1 MRRALAAVVVVVSA
15 CSSTTAEPS
24 STTASP
30 TTTAIV
36 APSTTTS
43 TSAQPSTTTIET
55 PETPATD
62 IVSSNACT
70 PSPST
75 TQYVA
80 GYKEAALD
88 HFGPL
93 GASPKLVI
101 DVPSVAADQPT
112 IQVARIV
119 GGVLVGVSSFGPST
133 NFSMLA
139 AVNSDGSKNW
149 VTCPAGPI
157 TGIWAAPP
165 ATGGA
170 ASAFAV
176 VAVLTQQTATRVF
189 TDWEVVRL
197 GDGSTGT
204 GLQNAAREFGRFT
217 AEEFATSRV
226 VASTPTRLLFAHMSD
241 EGSVNTT
248 DHLAMFDMVT
258 QKVSEVPVPSEVTNP
273 SIGELD
279 FAFSEQGD
287 PIVQHHGFGSVVVAA
302 YHGGAWTDDP
312 TILRA
317 TRGTQL
323 WFGAD
328 APFAMVGLDPT
339 GVTRWTR
346 PALTSPFY
354 PGSGGTTEGSVA
366 VATASLSPSD
376 VSSPASPSLVAVDA
390 TTGKLLWSAPGCRY
404 QLALADGYLLTNDG
418 EAGCVGAGPAGW
430 VLLNART
437 GRLADASQHWTDP
450 HTFPGCCG
458 DTGESLVRSGGVL
471 IVATPSTISVW
482 YPKSVGGP
490 THTVSLP

>member
-1 MRRALAAVVVVVSA
+1 MRRALAAVVLVVSA
-15 CSSTTAEPS
+15 CSSTTAEPP
-24 STTASP
+24 STTAPST
-30 TTTAIV
+30 TTTAE

-43 TSAQPSTTTIET
+43 TSAQASTTTI
-55 PETPATD
+55 ETPATD

-80 GYKEAALD
+80 SYKEDALD

-93 GASPKLVI
+93 GATPKLLI
-101 DVPSVAADQPT
+101 DVSSVAADQPT

-119 GGVLVGVSSFGPST
+119 GGVLVGVSSFGSST

-176 VAVLTQQTATRVF
+176 VAVLTQQTATQVF

-226 VASTPTRLLFAHMSD
+226 VASTPTRLLFAHMTD

-248 DHLAMFDMVT
+248 DHLAMFDMLT
-258 QKVSEVPVPSEVTNP
+258 QKVSEVPVPSEVTNS

-279 FAFSEQGD
+279 FALSDQGD
-287 PIVQHHGFGSVVVAA
+287 PIVQHHSFGSTVVAA

-339 GVTRWTR
+339 GVTRWTQT
-346 PALTSPFY
+346 ALTSPFY
-354 PGSGGTTEGSVA
+354 PGSGRTTDGSVA
-366 VATASLSPSD
+366 VATASVSPSD
-376 VSSPASPSLVAVDA
+376 ASSPPSPSLVAVDA
-390 TTGKLLWSAPGCRY
+390 TTGKLLWSAPGCRC
-404 QLALADGYLLTNDG
+404 QLALADGYLLTNDS
-418 EAGCVGAGPAGW
+418 EAGCIAEGSAGW

-437 GRLADASQHWTDP
+437 GRLTDASQHWTDP

-471 IVATPSTISVW
+471 MVATPSTISVW